1 MDTKSSIVCSGNGN
15 VGNILEPN
23 EILAKF
29 EIARTKTKNN
39 NCYCVLCDFECQ
51 EISALE
57 WRSAVWCCW
66 WSCCCVADYKS
77 SYADLNVNSRIWI
90 DFEWNAS
97 ADKCSPP
104 RKHQPYSQLS
114 NVWFAWKT
122 SLKCWWC
129 QWDKNRRIF
138 WFLFLFVSG
147 FATLHCH
154 RWRACCCSRHC
165 TVVVWSFHCLQA
177 LNFPHTQLQM
187 PLNGKWCNFHFI
199 VVFVFIP
206 LLLFASCNWSV
217 LPAATPQHNKY
228 DQRRHCER
236 DLPIE
241 LSWADQAD
249 RHLCNLFP
257 FLNGRNLLV
266 ASV

>member
-1 MDTKSSIVCSGNGN
+1 MCYV
-15 VGNILEPN
+15 ILS
-23 EILAKF
+23 AK
-29 EIARTKTKNN
+29 
-39 NCYCVLCDFECQ
+39 

-57 WRSAVWCCW
+57 WRSAVWCCC

-77 SYADLNVNSRIWI
+77 PYADLNVNSRIWI

-104 RKHQPYSQLS
+104 RKHQPASQLS

-129 QWDKNRRIF
+129 QWDNHRRIF
-138 WFLFLFVSG
+138 WFRFLFVSG

-154 RWRACCCSRHC
+154 HWRACCCSRHC
-165 TVVVWSFHCLQA
+165 TVVVRSFHCLQA

-187 PLNGKWCNFHFI
+187 HLNGKWCNFHFI
-199 VVFVFIP
+199 VVFVVIP

-217 LPAATPQHNKY
+217 LPAATSQHNKY

-241 LSWADQAD
+241 LSWAEQIRQTGTCAIY
-249 RHLCNLFP
+249 FP
-257 FLNGRNLLV
+257 FWMAGIYLLPRFNFCFFIYLFCV
-266 ASV
+266 ACSFSSFMKATFSTICLIVFVYNAV